1 MAERKNVK
9 TVYNTIDGQEFE
21 KYEEAM
27 AHEEKLIECF
37 DIKLLARTL
46 SKYCQKTDCDD
57 CAFCELFDG
66 NCLLISEEPDFWDRY
81 L

>member
-1 MAERKNVK
+1 MVERKIVK
-9 TVYNTIDGQEFE
+9 TVYTTIDGQEFE

-27 AHEEKLIECF
+27 VYEEKLIEGF
-37 DIKLLARTL
+37 DMKMLVRIL

-66 NCLLISEEPDFWDRY
+66 DCLLISEEPAFWDRY